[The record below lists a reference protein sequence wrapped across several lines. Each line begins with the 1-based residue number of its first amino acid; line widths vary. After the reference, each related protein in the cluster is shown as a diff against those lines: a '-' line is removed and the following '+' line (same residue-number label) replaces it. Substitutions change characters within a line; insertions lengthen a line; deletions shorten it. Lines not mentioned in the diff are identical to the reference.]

1 MGGVR
6 LIGEAGLTRDLRASG
21 LIGPRLDIDS
31 RERIGQTSSVV
42 ALGGLRTLVATMLN
56 LRAYTAFS
64 ERRWGDVAETFETMV
79 HLAPRTRYYWETGA
93 WHLAYNA
100 ASYYLNDS
108 TLPALRRRE
117 AWRSYIVK
125 GRAFIER
132 GIHNN
137 PGDWSLLANL
147 GFILSDPNKYP
158 AFRDNGAS
166 FGAAARAYEQAAQTG
181 KAPAYIRRAWFY
193 ALARVEGRESEALA
207 LGRSLDAEGQKNRT
221 PTMRMLLLVLEAHEN
236 PSLDVAARACEL
248 FSTPAQAYAA
258 LSTHWQR
265 TRERFPVFGVS
276 RALESLEKMLS
287 ISAEESILRR
297 ALPPPTTPDDWF
309 RP

>member
-1 MGGVR
+1 
-6 LIGEAGLTRDLRASG
+6 
-21 LIGPRLDIDS
+21 
-31 RERIGQTSSVV
+31 
-42 ALGGLRTLVATMLN
+42 MLN

-158 AFRDNGAS
+158 AFRDSGAS

-207 LGRSLDAEGQKNRT
+207 LGRSLDAEGKKNRT

-258 LSTHWQR
+258 LCTHWQR

-276 RALESLEKMLS
+276 RALESLEKELS